1 MSEPKTADITTDKTT
16 ESSQKPHQ
24 RKPFDLLT
32 IKDDYMFKSVMDS
45 EERIK
50 PLLEMVIG
58 KKIRKIAL
66 IEKEKT
72 VENGYNSRGI
82 RMDVYIEDDEDTVY
96 DVEMQGINKRF
107 FGRRFRYYQSSID
120 VDIVK
125 RGDGFGKLKKSFIIF
140 ICDYDPFGKGWY
152 VYPFER
158 TCLWDSKIKIKDDTH
173 WYVLNIKGNK
183 DAEGHKVNDEIKELL
198 SFMNGNEPKS
208 DYTRMLD
215 AAVADIKRSDER
227 RHEYMSISAQM
238 SDAHDVGIYTDRVGM
253 IRNNNGLLSDEQ
265 MIAFMHITSNTLT
278 TIRFVINAH
287 PDWDDTDV
295 AVKVLDMEA
304 EEELR
309 AMVESDNGDESES

>member
-125 RGDGFGKLKKSFIIF
+125 RGESFGKLKKSFIIF

>member
-16 ESSQKPHQ
+16 ESSQKPHP

-32 IKDDYMFKSVMDS
+32 IKDDYMFKSVMVS

-50 PLLEMVIG
+50 PLLEMVLG
-58 KKIRKIAL
+58 KKIRKIVL

-72 VENGYNSRGI
+72 MENGYNSRGI

>member
-1 MSEPKTADITTDKTT
+1 
-16 ESSQKPHQ
+16 
-24 RKPFDLLT
+24 
-32 IKDDYMFKSVMDS
+32 MFKSVMVS

-50 PLLEMVIG
+50 PLLEMVLG
-58 KKIRKIAL
+58 KKIRKIVL

-72 VENGYNSRGI
+72 MENGYNSRGI

>member
-16 ESSQKPHQ
+16 ESSQKPHP

-125 RGDGFGKLKKSFIIF
+125 RGESFGKLKKSFIIF